1 MRPRLRALG
10 DRVLGAPEGALL
22 EVRLRALRWGG
33 PSTRCR
39 AARSLEGEVGALDP
53 LLGALADPAPG
64 VRRAAAWSL
73 SATGSDARL
82 AMALLVAAKR
92 ERCDEP
98 RLAMAVAAARCG
110 ASVTEA
116 WALVEAGAERTLQTC
131 YGPRSVGLALGGG
144 SGELRR
150 RWVGALC
157 PGHPGQDPRETPV
170 EPLAAAR
177 DRARALL
184 DAEPDDR
191 ARAEDL
197 AALQDARD
205 LELLSGLQRGAGR
218 RASLAAVVALG
229 LHGDP
234 RALPALRGVLRAVDV
249 DPGAGFA
256 GRFRAATA
264 LGRLGLPEAAA
275 ALVEALEDEAMDHEG
290 RPGAGLGVQIPVRSA
305 LLSALGECGEPEIA
319 PVLATYLANTHGSA
333 LGGFHLP
340 AMDALW
346 KLGDPAPLRALL
358 SGPEIAAANALG
370 VLVALGDREAAL
382 AHREDRR
389 PLVAEVAARALA

>member
-110 ASVTEA
+110 APVTEA

-177 DRARALL
+177 ERARALL
-184 DAEPDDR
+184 AAEPD
-191 ARAEDL
+191 
-197 AALQDARD
+197 DARD

-340 AMDALW
+340 AMDAL
-346 KLGDPAPLRALL
+346 L